1 MIGAGFGEV
10 GEIALRLDD
19 HQVHI
24 EWLVRAAPHRFD
36 DDRPDRDVRREATI
50 HHINMDPIR
59 ARRIDGVNLLGETS
73 KIRRQD

>member
-1 MIGAGFGEV
+1 
-10 GEIALRLDD
+10 
-19 HQVHI
+19 
-24 EWLVRAAPHRFD
+24 VRAAPHGFD

-50 HHINMDPIR
+50 HHINMNPIR

>member
-1 MIGAGFGEV
+1 MIGARFGEV

-24 EWLVRAAPHRFD
+24 ERLVRAASYRFD
-36 DDRPDRDVRREATI
+36 DYRPDRDVRHEATI
-50 HHINMDPIR
+50 HHVNMDPIR

-73 KIRRQD
+73 EIRGQD